1 MTDISF
7 IDVLTHSSIRLDLP
21 EGMVYADPFRVPE
34 EFRDASLILVTH
46 DHFDHFSPDDIKKVM
61 KKGTVLIVPE
71 SLKKQAAKAA
81 GDECTVTVL
90 EPGRKT
96 VACGME
102 IEAVPAYNLKKRF
115 HPKRSGWSG
124 YIIGTSKG
132 RIYIA
137 GDTDAT
143 PEAKDVRC
151 DIAIVPVGGTYTMD
165 AAEASGLVNWIR
177 PKAAVPTHYGS
188 VAGSYGDGARFCS
201 LLEPGIFS
209 EIRMRKS

>member
-21 EGMVYADPFRVPE
+21 EGKVYADPFRVSKE
-34 EFRDASLILVTH
+34 YRDASLILVTH

-61 KKGTVLIVPE
+61 KKGTMLIVPE
-71 SLKKQAAKAA
+71 SLKKQASKAA
-81 GDECTVTVL
+81 GNECAVTVL

-115 HPKRSGWSG
+115 HPKKSGWSG
-124 YIIGTSKG
+124 YIINSEKG

-143 PEAKDVRC
+143 PEAKGIRC
-151 DIAIVPVGGTYTMD
+151 DIALVPVGGTYTMD
-165 AAEASGLVNWIR
+165 AVEAAELVNVIK
-177 PKAAVPTHYGS
+177 PGAAVPTHFGS
-188 VAGSYGDGARFCS
+188 VAGSSSDGDRFCS
-201 LLEPGIFS
+201 LLEPGIYS
-209 EIRMRKS
+209 EIKSKKG